1 MTRLINIS
9 ILGLTAML
17 TIQAGQIQIGGTS
30 GLTNSYVN
38 LSTTS
43 SCTGASNPLSAAHGF
58 TNCAVVTQTSVSEKN
73 YVATLFQNATGVANP
88 TSSTFDG
95 SVGGVTF
102 SRISG
107 DTIPNGSADY
117 WATGNTATS
126 SIVIPVGIYGV
137 DKVWTMLNDYW
148 GGANEVGNIAVSFLF
163 ASSSNGTG
171 TPVKFDLKNG
181 ATVRS
186 AVGCT
191 ALVAA
196 CQTLNP
202 ATGTAMHIATTLTG
216 AFGGVSASNLFTD
229 TANST
234 GSPVSVGSRYQN
246 QAGMSMYLDNQ
257 LFDFGSA
264 HLAEFLVSITV
275 TDTLT
280 SGYVGYSG
288 STPANNNSRVALS
301 AITVSQAPEPS
312 TIFMALS
319 ALGGLA
325 YFRRRKT

>member
-1 MTRLINIS
+1 
-9 ILGLTAML
+9 ML
-17 TIQAGQIQIGGTS
+17 TIQAGQIQIGGTN

-38 LSTTS
+38 SSTTS
-43 SCTGASNPLSAAHGF
+43 SCTGASDTVSLAHGF
-58 TNCAVVTQTSVSEKN
+58 TNCATVGTQTGVAEKN
-73 YVATLFQNATGVANP
+73 YVATLFQNATGVASP
-88 TSSTFDG
+88 TNSTFNG

-102 SRISG
+102 SRING
-107 DTIPNGSADY
+107 DTIPAGSADY
-117 WATGNTATS
+117 WATGTTATA

-148 GGANEVGNIAVSFLF
+148 GGAGEVGNISVSFLF
-163 ASSSNGTG
+163 SGASNGTG
-171 TPVKFDLKNG
+171 TPIKFDLKNG

-191 ALVAA
+191 ASVAA

-202 ATGTAMHIATTLTG
+202 ASGTPMQIATTLTG
-216 AFGGVSASNLFTD
+216 AFAGVSASNLFTD
-229 TANST
+229 TDNTT

-246 QAGMSMYLDNQ
+246 QSGISMYLDQQ
-257 LFDFGSA
+257 LFDFGSN
-264 HLAEFLVSITV
+264 HLTEFLVSITV

-280 SGYVGYSG
+280 SGYAGYG
-288 STPANNNSRVALS
+288 GANPATNNSRAALS
-301 AITVSQAPEPS
+301 AITVEQAPEPS

-325 YFRRRKT
+325 YFRRRKV